1 MVQELFS
8 KPAIVRNLRIG
19 LMQNDLGI
27 EVLFTLPEASRLL
40 GFERSTVFDRIKN
53 GRLKAVK
60 LDGRVR
66 IPRSEV
72 IRYLAQATPIS
83 A

>member
-1 MVQELFS
+1 
-8 KPAIVRNLRIG
+8 
-19 LMQNDLGI
+19 MQNDLGV
-27 EVLFTLPEASRLL
+27 EVLLTLPEASRLL

-72 IRYLAQATPIS
+72 VRYLAQATPIS

>member
-1 MVQELFS
+1 
-8 KPAIVRNLRIG
+8 
-19 LMQNDLGI
+19 MQNDLGI

-53 GRLKAVK
+53 GRLKAVR

-72 IRYLAQATPIS
+72 VRYLATAVPMS

>member
-1 MVQELFS
+1 
-8 KPAIVRNLRIG
+8 
-19 LMQNDLGI
+19 MQNDLGI
-27 EVLFTLPEASRLL
+27 LGIEMLFTLPEASRLL
-40 GFERSTVFDRIKN
+40 GFQRSTVFDRIKN

-72 IRYLAQATPIS
+72 VR
-83 A
+83 

>member
-1 MVQELFS
+1 M
-8 KPAIVRNLRIG
+8 R
-19 LMQNDLGI
+19 NDLDI
-27 EVLFTLPEASRLL
+27 EMLFTIPEASRPL

-72 IRYLAQATPIS
+72 VRYLAQATPVS

>member
-1 MVQELFS
+1 
-8 KPAIVRNLRIG
+8 
-19 LMQNDLGI
+19 MQNDLDI

-60 LDGRVR
+60 LDGRIR

-72 IRYLAQATPIS
+72 VRYLSQATPVTVAS
-83 A
+83 

>member
-1 MVQELFS
+1 M
-8 KPAIVRNLRIG
+8 R
-19 LMQNDLGI
+19 NDLDI
-27 EVLFTLPEASRLL
+27 EMLFTIPEASRLL

-72 IRYLAQATPIS
+72 VRYLAQATPVS

>member
-1 MVQELFS
+1 
-8 KPAIVRNLRIG
+8 
-19 LMQNDLGI
+19 MQNDLGI

-72 IRYLAQATPIS
+72 VRYLAQATPVS

>member
-1 MVQELFS
+1 
-8 KPAIVRNLRIG
+8 
-19 LMQNDLGI
+19 MQNDLDI
-27 EVLFTLPEASRLL
+27 ELLFTIPEASRLL

-72 IRYLAQATPIS
+72 VRYLAQATPVS

>member
-1 MVQELFS
+1 
-8 KPAIVRNLRIG
+8 
-19 LMQNDLGI
+19 MQNDLDI
-27 EVLFTLPEASRLL
+27 ELLFTIPEASRLL

-72 IRYLAQATPIS
+72 VRYLAQATPLP

>member
-1 MVQELFS
+1 
-8 KPAIVRNLRIG
+8 
-19 LMQNDLGI
+19 MQNDLGI

-72 IRYLAQATPIS
+72 VRYLAQATPVTVS

>member
-1 MVQELFS
+1 
-8 KPAIVRNLRIG
+8 
-19 LMQNDLGI
+19 MQNDLGI

-66 IPRSEV
+66 MPRSELA
-72 IRYLAQATPIS
+72 RYLAQATPVQAAS
-83 A
+83 